1 MVTTFVG
8 VGLTLAGWGSGGA
21 RDGLFALGLAFAVSA
36 VARTSWLT
44 GDTWALVTG
53 LVSGILL
60 YALQRGCHG

>member
-36 VARTSWLT
+36 VVLTSRFI
-44 GDTWALVTG
+44 GEPWALVTG
-53 LVSGILL
+53 LTSGILL
-60 YALQRGCHG
+60 YALQRCCHG